1 MLIMGVLGSIVFS
14 IYIKKTS
21 NYKKAIRAIVI
32 FSLIAMSLL
41 FVWLN
46 VSASI
51 AITLILIGA
60 LGFVCTPVI
69 TICYDLGC

>member
-1 MLIMGVLGSIVFS
+1 MLIMGVLGSIAFS

-21 NYKKAIRAIVI
+21 NYKKALRAIVI

-41 FVWLN
+41 FAWLN